1 MQRDGFRLYPAALHA
16 AAQCALVEEL
26 TAALAQAPPYRPVTP
41 SGKAMSVRMT
51 NLGPWGWITDAGGY
65 RYEAVHPLTGRPWPP
80 ILPTLLDLWDR
91 LAEAPG
97 PPDACLVNLY
107 DAEARM
113 GLHQDKDEEDF
124 AFPVLS
130 VSLGDTAVFRLGG
143 VRRGDPTRTLRLA
156 SGDVCVLGGPA
167 RLFHHGVDRV
177 LAGSSRLIE
186 GGGRINLTLR
196 RAKAAAI

>member
-1 MQRDGFRLYPAALHA
+1 MQRDGFRLYPAALDA
-16 AAQCALVEEL
+16 AAQRALADEV
-26 TAALAQAPPYRPVTP
+26 TAAFEEAPPYRPVTP

-51 NLGPWGWITDAGGY
+51 NFGPWGWITDARGY

-80 ILPTLLDLWDR
+80 IPPMLLGLWDR
-91 LAEAPG
+91 LAEAAG
-97 PPDACLVNLY
+97 PPDACLVNFY
-107 DAEARM
+107 NAEARM

-124 AFPVLS
+124 SFPVLS

-196 RAKAAAI
+196 RAGAAQI